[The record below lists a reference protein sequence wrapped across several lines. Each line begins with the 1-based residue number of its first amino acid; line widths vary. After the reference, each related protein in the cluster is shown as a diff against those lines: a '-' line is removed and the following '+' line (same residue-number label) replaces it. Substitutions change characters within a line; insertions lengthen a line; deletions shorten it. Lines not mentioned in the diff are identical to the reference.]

1 MEATMKIPVNFNLE
15 SKSDK
20 VVSKCNGKSTK
31 NNKTNSKFAS
41 KENKFKTALDRL
53 AKYGVLKNSIALRE
67 NKSNLDAMNITDAS
81 YITNMTDTACVE
93 DVSITLKE
101 ILQKLKEGSIGSE
114 EFVDKILNEPKLLD
128 ELSKEISSDILT
140 LFNSIFLSQYQSIKD
155 VPDSNFSSN
164 NSEIHVESQAA
175 SNNDLEDKNYNFLK
189 SLLSN
194 GISYKAYNDLGTL
207 NSNSDVNMK
216 DESSNLSISDN
227 LNANLQN
234 LLTGSE
240 ESQLKFNLTEDVKSI
255 IQEFF
260 KEASKDSYEENTF
273 KNLEDALS
281 KKIASELENS
291 KLIGTS
297 SDTLVEKSAD
307 TAFKEQIINALKTR
321 FIELKSNDSLTNGN
335 FYNDQSKNINNE
347 IFTVKSNITMQND
360 SNENDNKEFLSK
372 DGSEENFLKEV
383 AADGKDEV
391 DTKLNGVLNFTSR
404 YNLVNKT
411 NAAEELKDNISINK
425 NTFADD
431 IIKSIKYI
439 ESNDINEMTV
449 KIEPKE
455 LGEVVIKLTV
465 QHGLMEANITAKNKE
480 TYNLLNSNLPELNSK
495 LENAEIKIQNF
506 TVNIY
511 NEDTTFFSQE
521 DSKRR
526 NREFSNKS
534 GKILVH
540 DIENIEDTSDPYIV
554 EESNINAFV

>member
-1 MEATMKIPVNFNLE
+1 MKIPVNFNLE

-81 YITNMTDTACVE
+81 YITNMTDTAGVE

-431 IIKSIKYI
+431 IIKSIKYM